1 MKISIL
7 LPYKENFSP
16 DYPGAVSIFVKDTTL
31 LSEFKKNITI
41 YGSTSYKKKLLHNY
55 FNLPFKKELFQSS
68 SKIYLDNFLE
78 KEMKK
83 NSDLIEIHN
92 RPSYVNKIFDN
103 TNAKIVLYFHNDPLN
118 MSGSKSKDERLSLIN
133 KTERIIFNSQWSKK
147 RFLDNLNKFYHKLN
161 KLEVINQSTNKKKID
176 INKKQKIIIF
186 AGKLN
191 SAKGYDIFGK
201 AIIKILDKYKDWKS
215 IVIGDE
221 PREKIILKHKN
232 LKLLGFV
239 NHNKVLNYFKNSK
252 YSCCLLSLG

>member
-16 DYPGAVSIFVKDTTL
+16 NYAGAVSLFVKDISKISKYKKYIYIYGNTK
-31 LSEFKKNITI
+31 FKKTFSLNYINLDLNKTFI
-41 YGSTSYKKKLLHNY
+41 ESQSEKYIEKFAKEEKKFGSD
-55 FNLPFKKELFQSS
+55 
-68 SKIYLDNFLE
+68 I
-78 KEMKK
+78 
-83 NSDLIEIHN
+83 IEIHN
-92 RPSYVNKIFDN
+92 RPTYLFYLIKENIRDVKYVI
-103 TNAKIVLYFHNDPLN
+103 YFHNDPLS
-118 MSGSKSKDERLSLIN
+118 MRGSKTIKERIFLLKN
-133 KTERIIFNSQWSKK
+133 CGNIIFNSQWSKK

-221 PREKIILKHKN
+221 PREKIK
-232 LKLLGFV
+232 
-239 NHNKVLNYFKNSK
+239 
-252 YSCCLLSLG
+252 